1 MTGHRGGS
9 ARFIS
14 ADISE
19 STLRFLRR
27 AQYPLPCTQLI
38 AAGEE
43 EAGRG
48 KKAAAEWE
56 GSFSPVLP
64 SSASPL
70 PSSASPCPPLP
81 PSALLCTFSG
91 PFHPLCLCPVPFLL
105 CSRKETN
112 TKMRL
117 PDKIQFGSQDTY
129 RVCARYKA

>member
-64 SSASPL
+64 PL
-70 PSSASPCPPLP
+70 LPLCPPLP
-81 PSALLCTFSG
+81 PPALLCTFSG